1 MGCRMIIMKTPT
13 IIMVAIKS
21 DDPRKLWMSD
31 PYKVTATEAKSNFT
45 FGQANKALYPNTVP
59 LRCVKDIEPPVD

>member
-45 FGQANKALYPNTVP
+45 FGQAN
-59 LRCVKDIEPPVD
+59 

>member
-1 MGCRMIIMKTPT
+1 
-13 IIMVAIKS
+13 MVAIKS